1 MADPAIEVKG
11 LREFRRD
18 LKRLDSDV
26 DRSLRGEIKDAAG
39 EVLVDARSMAPI
51 RTGALAKSLKVS
63 VTTRGASIYSG
74 LPYAPVVH
82 WGGRIMPR
90 GVAINFP
97 RTQFI
102 SKAAERHADQLA
114 TDISDSVERAAK
126 RAGWR

>member
-1 MADPAIEVKG
+1 
-11 LREFRRD
+11 
-18 LKRLDSDV
+18 
-26 DRSLRGEIKDAAG
+26 
-39 EVLVDARSMAPI
+39 MAPV

-63 VTTRGASIYSG
+63 VTTRGASIYSN

-90 GVAINFP
+90 GVAIDFK
-97 RTQFI
+97 RTEFI

-114 TDISDSVERAAK
+114 KNISDSVERAAL